1 MLEKV
6 ALGKNLIDCGSL
18 RKLSITDRLSL
29 INLIHE
35 GIRHGGTDNPVASNL
50 YEELWNLVDATVSG
64 AKIDKLRGNRSTK
77 GFKTFEINSE
87 TGENL
92 GRMNMLYLN
101 KPVPCFY
108 LVYVEVGA
116 PFRNKGLGNLILKEF
131 RNFLVEKSA
140 IGVLD
145 NIIPRD
151 DPTFEIYRKLDWVPL
166 KEISECS
173 SLSNEADDAYMIY
186 VPPSFSGK
194 DLKDSIVKL
203 VHHIKRKRPAID
215 MRDNEFMVQRTIE
228 EFKELYQALLTYF
241 QTQVASGNH
250 DSLMRFMFTRYI
262 TKLLGFRRRISQLL
276 GYTGG
281 ESMEQISLDPA
292 IRDMPAQSYGPI
304 EFKSR
309 TCFVSGD
316 RELWL
321 LLPEQLKSNPARFIE
336 ALPNYNRPSFVFWL
350 KRNGKTIHDPLTL
363 GDMIDLGF
371 DPTRLKEIELNGKNF
386 IFERIQLR
394 TLNFMENKRVL
405 LSKASDKEP
414 VVIFR
419 TTKMRFNP
427 PLLIIRD
434 RGNGYVLRKKVA
446 GIHWEEAIEQM
457 QTSPALKQLNN
468 ELGIERIITRTVAR
482 AFEKMKEAVGMES
495 QNLADPSGVFVSW
508 DILSNQPKL
517 IVDMASCHIET
528 VWVS

>member
-1 MLEKV
+1 EEESTE
-6 ALGKNLIDCGSL
+6 CGSL

-35 GIRHGGTDNPVASNL
+35 GMRHGGADSPVAPNL
-50 YEELWNLVDATVSG
+50 YEELWNLVDTTVSG
-64 AKIDKLRGNRSTK
+64 AKIDKLNGNRSTR

-87 TGENL
+87 AGENL

-131 RNFLVEKSA
+131 RNFLIEKSA

-145 NIIPRD
+145 NIIPRE
-151 DPTFEIYRKLDWVPL
+151 DPTFEIYRKLDWIPFREV
-166 KEISECS
+166 SEFAAV
-173 SLSNEADDAYMIY
+173 SNGSDDAYMIY
-186 VPPSFSGK
+186 VPPSLSGK

-203 VHHIKRKRPAID
+203 VHHIRRKRPAID

-241 QTQVASGNH
+241 SDQIASGNH

-281 ESMEQISLDPA
+281 ESMEQISLDHA
-292 IRDMPAQSYGPI
+292 IREIPAQSYGPI
-304 EFKSR
+304 ELKSR
-309 TCFVSGD
+309 TCFVAGD
-316 RELWL
+316 RKLWL
-321 LLPEQLKSNPARFIE
+321 LLPEQLKSNPARYIE
-336 ALPNYNRPSFVFWL
+336 ALPNYNRPSFVSWL
-350 KRNGKTIHDPLTL
+350 QQNRKTTLDSLTL
-363 GDMIDLGF
+363 GEMIDLGF
-371 DPTRLKEIELNGKNF
+371 DPTRLKEIKLNGADF

-394 TLNFMENKRVL
+394 SLNLMEAKREL
-405 LSKASDKEP
+405 LSKASEKEP
-414 VVIFR
+414 AHIFR
-419 TTKMRFNP
+419 TTKMLFNP

-434 RGNGYVLRKKVA
+434 RGNGYVLRKKVP

-457 QTSPALKQLNN
+457 QTCSALKQLNN
-468 ELGIERIITRTVAR
+468 QLGIERIITRTVAR
-482 AFEKMKEAVGMES
+482 AAEKMKETARLEN
-495 QNLADPSGVFVSW
+495 QDFADPAGIFVSW
-508 DILSNQPKL
+508 DICSNQPKL
-517 IVDMASCHIET
+517 VVDMASCHVET
-528 VWVS
+528 VWIS